1 MIFSLTLETLGVEL
15 RCTSPALRVIIITLV
30 MGNLLALMIIA
41 CNVCD
46 FNNVVMV
53 MMVIMQVETRRQGFW

>member
-1 MIFSLTLETLGVEL
+1 MLETLGVEL
-15 RCTSPALRVIIITLV
+15 RCTSPALRVIIIITLV
-30 MGNLLALMIIA
+30 MGSLLTLMIIA

-53 MMVIMQVETRRQGFW
+53 IMQVETRRQGFW